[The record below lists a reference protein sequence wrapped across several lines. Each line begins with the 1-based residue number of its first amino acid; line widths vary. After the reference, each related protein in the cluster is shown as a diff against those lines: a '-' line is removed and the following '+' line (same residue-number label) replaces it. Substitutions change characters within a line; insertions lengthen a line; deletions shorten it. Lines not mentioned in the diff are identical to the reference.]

1 MAARAEFGDLTVDG
15 IRLLNA
21 AAKYAVS
28 QQKDA
33 VLGKIALSGTTGPS
47 GQAHRDPAAR
57 TARLAPGWSR
67 SGGLPDGLLDYCSDC
82 RPDPPAFQDRLRAG
96 LPESPPRRV
105 GFLLSKG
112 QGHERSPQRRR
123 SPALAR

>member
-21 AAKYAVS
+21 AAKCAVS

-33 VLGKIALSGTTGPS
+33 VLGKIALSGTTGTS
-47 GQAHRDPAAR
+47 GQTHRDPAAR

-67 SGGLPDGLLDYCSDC
+67 S
-82 RPDPPAFQDRLRAG
+82 AG

-112 QGHERSPQRRR
+112 QVHERSPQRRR
-123 SPALAR
+123 SPALARRDLARDFAPRQGQARR